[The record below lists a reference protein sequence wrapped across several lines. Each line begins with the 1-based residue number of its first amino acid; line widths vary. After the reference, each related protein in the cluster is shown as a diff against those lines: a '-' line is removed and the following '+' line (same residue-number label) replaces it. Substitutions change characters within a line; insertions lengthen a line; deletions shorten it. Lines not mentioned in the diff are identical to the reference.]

1 MSSQEK
7 MNPWCPIED
16 KLDLKHLGKLSEELG
31 ECSAAVARCIIQG
44 LDEEEPTT
52 RKANRRWLEEE
63 IADVEA
69 NIQLV
74 KERFALNRTF
84 IADRA
89 ETKVMRL
96 KDWHGMA

>member
-1 MSSQEK
+1 MPTQEQ
-7 MNPWCPIED
+7 MNPWHPID
-16 KLDLKHLGKLSEELG
+16 NKVDLKHLGKLSEELG
-31 ECSAAVARCIIQG
+31 ECNAAVARCIIQG
-44 LDEEEPTT
+44 VESREPMTGKFNKT
-52 RKANRRWLEEE
+52 WLEEE

-74 KERFALNRTF
+74 KERFNLDRTF

-96 KDWHGMA
+96 KSWHRMA